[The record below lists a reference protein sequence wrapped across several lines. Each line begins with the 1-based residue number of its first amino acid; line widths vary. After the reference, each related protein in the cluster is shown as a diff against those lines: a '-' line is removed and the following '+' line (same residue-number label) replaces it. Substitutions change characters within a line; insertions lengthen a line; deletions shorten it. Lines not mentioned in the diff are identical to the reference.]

1 MDLPFPVLR
10 ALEGAVLPAAVSTAA
25 VVAAAVRAG
34 PAAPDGATA
43 PAGSPAPRGWP
54 GALAVGPGFLAAF
67 LLIKGWKTVPGE
79 VAGWL
84 GHAAFLATA
93 LGLVEGLWPARAKL
107 RWALR
112 AVAVLL
118 VLLATLRP
126 KLGRWEPGTI
136 AAALLGL
143 ELLGLSFWLATDR
156 LRAALPG
163 PGPDP
168 QAGGLV
174 AALGLAGLV
183 GASAGLLGGSG
194 SALMGQLGGA
204 LAAAS
209 APIALAAWWRPG
221 LPLLRGAAPALTLLL
236 GALVLNGAFYTG
248 AMRTAVPL
256 LLLLAPW
263 GANLALLPP
272 LRARPAWQRAAVAAA
287 GVLLPLLIAGGV
299 VLADALAEEE
309 DPYAGY

>member
-25 VVAAAVRAG
+25 VVAAGLRAG
-34 PAAPDGATA
+34 PAPAPDA
-43 PAGSPAPRGWP
+43 PAPRGWP

-84 GHAAFLATA
+84 GHAALLATA

-126 KLGRWEPGTI
+126 KLGRWEPGTV

-143 ELLGLSFWLATDR
+143 ELLGLLFWLATDR

-163 PGPDP
+163 SGPDP
-168 QAGGLV
+168 RAGGLA

-204 LAAAS
+204 LAAA
-209 APIALAAWWRPG
+209 AGPLALTAWWRPG

-256 LLLLAPW
+256 LILLAPW

-272 LRARPAWQRAAVAAA
+272 LRARPAWQRASVAAA
-287 GVLLPLLIAGGV
+287 GLFLPLLVAGGL
-299 VLADALAEEE
+299 VLQATLAAEAE